1 MTALQANP
9 CSYVHCAARSDRNV
23 IRLSMSLPV
32 IGDHM
37 FYSFDP
43 YVTADTDL
51 SEAEVFANFDPA
63 AGTGAFLADALAHEA
78 EVYAADPTGGALGRY
93 A

>member
-9 CSYVHCAARSDRNV
+9 CDYMRAVRCV
-23 IRLSMSLPV
+23 LYRLTATYSLTESEKP
-32 IGDHM
+32 M
-37 FYSFDP
+37 FYDFDP
-43 YVTADTDL
+43 YITADTDL
-51 SEAEVFANFDPA
+51 SEADVFANFDPA
-63 AGTGAFLADALAHEA
+63 AGTGTLLATALAHEA